1 MQIIELEFTKLGDT
15 TDAGAT
21 TQGQI
26 GKLRRQFQSS
36 NINVLLGAG
45 FSIAVVGLLG
55 DYEQKLAD
63 AQFDY
68 DFLGGADAYKE
79 LVDLQQGFFRTSIL
93 PLSDP
98 EKVRKGEVER
108 AIFLSFIMGIVSN
121 RQSAILHK
129 IVNVFTTN
137 YDLLIEAALEK
148 KHIDYVDGF
157 AGKLRPTFSTANYG
171 MILSRQTSISSMT
184 SEVVTVNLY
193 KVHGSLN
200 WRCDNEVVVCQ
211 DHVAAI
217 KNVNTMLGTDGFI
230 REYNE
235 LAIIN
240 PTKEKLNTT
249 VLNANYYDQLRMFCN
264 ELEKSNTILL
274 SFGFSFNDEHIRQMT
289 ERSLKGNPTLALII
303 FSFNSAATEQ
313 YEKFFESY
321 QNVSVIQL
329 IESSAEDEEEPAV
342 MDCTLARANA
352 VLEEI
357 FNGTK

>member
-1 MQIIELEFTKLGDT
+1 MKIIELEFAKLSDT
-15 TDAGAT
+15 TDADAT
-21 TQGQI
+21 TQNQI

-45 FSIAVVGLLG
+45 FSIDVLGLLG
-55 DYEQKLAD
+55 GYETKMYD
-63 AQFDY
+63 A
-68 DFLGGADAYKE
+68 E
-79 LVDLQQGFFRTSIL
+79 LFGTDDDVVSLKQEFFRGSIL
-93 PLSDP
+93 PLTNSS
-98 EKVRKGEVER
+98 KVKSGEADRK
-108 AIFLSFIMGIVSN
+108 AFLALIAGIVKN

-129 IVNVFTTN
+129 IINVFTTN

-184 SEVVTVNLY
+184 SEVVTFNLY

-200 WRCDNEVVVCQ
+200 WKCDKGAVVCQ

-217 KNVNTMLGTDGFI
+217 NGVNAMLETNGFSQK
-230 REYNE
+230 YNE

-303 FSFNSAATEQ
+303 FSFNSVATEQ

-329 IESSAEDEEEPAV
+329 IESSAEDEEEPVV